1 MATPV
6 TSTPEG
12 PVAGTSKTRWTRLAA
27 LALVLVALGPLLMFA
42 AGLLWGLDVSED
54 AVFFLGA
61 AAVALIGAVLV
72 ARFGTWAK
80 IVGIVSAVLAGGAL
94 FWTAFGLATPNSF
107 FDFMPGVLVLPGA
120 LTTIVASV
128 AAIVAGRRAHA
139 TVKPERGERT
149 AIRVALGVVVVAT
162 VASAALTF
170 VGSSEAS
177 GSGDVEVVASDFEI
191 DPGTFEVAAGDTIL
205 VRNDD
210 PFMHTFTIDHLG
222 IDETLNPGSS
232 VLIEVPDEGG
242 THVFYCRPHTFE
254 PEDPTED
261 DMAGE
266 LTVQ

>member
-6 TSTPEG
+6 NATPEG
-12 PVAGTSKTRWTRLAA
+12 PVNGAAKARWTRLAA
-27 LALVLVALGPLLMFA
+27 LALVLVALGPILMFA

-61 AAVALIGAVLV
+61 AAVALVGAALV
-72 ARFGTWAK
+72 ARFGTWSK
-80 IVGIVSAVLAGGAL
+80 VVGIITAVLAGGAL
-94 FWTAFGLATPNSF
+94 FWTAFGLAAPNSF

-120 LTTIVASV
+120 ITAIVACV
-128 AAIVAGRRAHA
+128 AAIVAGRRDHA
-139 TVKPERGERT
+139 TVKAERGERT
-149 AIRVALGVVVVAT
+149 AIRVALGIVAVAA

-170 VGSSEAS
+170 VGSSDAA
-177 GSGDVEVVASDFEI
+177 GFGDVEVVASDFEF
-191 DPGTFEVAAGDTIL
+191 DPGTIEVAGGETIL

-242 THVFYCRPHTFE
+242 DHIFYCRPHTF
-254 PEDPTED
+254 DPDDPSED

>member
-1 MATPV
+1 VATPV

-12 PVAGTSKTRWTRLAA
+12 PVDGAAKARWTRLAA

-42 AGLLWGLDVSED
+42 AGLLWGLDMSED
-54 AVFFLGA
+54 AVFFLGT

-80 IVGIVSAVLAGGAL
+80 VVGVITAVLAGGAL
-94 FWTAFGLATPNSF
+94 FWTAFGLAAPNSF

-120 LTTIVASV
+120 ITAIVACV
-128 AAIVAGRRAHA
+128 AAIVAGRRRHA
-139 TVKPERGERT
+139 TVRAERGERT
-149 AIRVALGVVVVAT
+149 AIRMALGVVVVAA
-162 VASAALTF
+162 VASAALTL
-170 VGSSEAS
+170 VGGSDAS
-177 GSGDVEVVASDFEI
+177 GSGDLQVVATDFEF
-191 DPGTFEVAAGDTIL
+191 DPETFEVAAGDSIL

-242 THVFYCRPHTFE
+242 THIFYCRPHTSE
-254 PEDPTED
+254 PDDPSEEDMT
-261 DMAGE
+261 GE
-266 LTVQ
+266 LSIQ